1 MSPVAVERPP
11 KLVSEPLQ
19 PLLSSAADI
28 SEANTLKG
36 GASEENIAHPPS
48 LMPQPIPGV
57 EASSSTSPRPSVA
70 IAQAKQAQDSPR
82 LPKRAPQLAL
92 KALATP
98 PTEEPPEHARFTP
111 AGEEGTPS
119 KGIRGK
125 LRLHKAHFR
134 KPYVRRLFDIGEA
147 FMARKSKFKLVQ

>member
-1 MSPVAVERPP
+1 MFLNIVLQPVMSPVAVERPQ

-28 SEANTLKG
+28 SESNTVKG
-36 GASEENIAHPPS
+36 GASEENLAHPPS
-48 LMPQPIPGV
+48 LILQPIPGV

-82 LPKRAPQLAL
+82 LPTRAPQLAL

-98 PTEEPPEHARFTP
+98 PTEEPPEHTRFSGQP
-111 AGEEGTPS
+111 PNGSLAGDEGASS
-119 KGIRGK
+119 KGIWQA
-125 LRLHKAHFR
+125 HK
-134 KPYVRRLFDIGEA
+134 
-147 FMARKSKFKLVQ
+147 

>member
-1 MSPVAVERPP
+1 MSPVGVERPQ

-19 PLLSSAADI
+19 PLQSPAADT
-28 SEANTLKG
+28 SKENTVKG
-36 GASEENIAHPPS
+36 GASEENMAHPPS

-119 KGIRGK
+119 KGKRGN
-125 LRLHKAHFR
+125 
-134 KPYVRRLFDIGEA
+134 YVCTKHIFANL
-147 FMARKSKFKLVQ
+147 MQQVV

>member
-1 MSPVAVERPP
+1 MKSFIINQLMKIVWQPVMSPVAVERPQ

-19 PLLSSAADI
+19 PLPAPDTSK
-28 SEANTLKG
+28 ENTEKG

-48 LMPQPIPGV
+48 LMPHPIPGV

-119 KGIRGK
+119 KGIRGN
-125 LRLHKAHFR
+125 
-134 KPYVRRLFDIGEA
+134 YVCTKQIVANLMHAGCP
-147 FMARKSKFKLVQ
+147 

>member
-1 MSPVAVERPP
+1 MSPVGVERPQ

-19 PLLSSAADI
+19 PLQSPAADT
-28 SEANTLKG
+28 SKENTVKG

-98 PTEEPPEHARFTP
+98 PTEEPPEHDG
-111 AGEEGTPS
+111 GEGAALGGDLG
-119 KGIRGK
+119 GIADSAQEDRH
-125 LRLHKAHFR
+125 LLLYR
-134 KPYVRRLFDIGEA
+134 E
-147 FMARKSKFKLVQ
+147 SLV

>member
-1 MSPVAVERPP
+1 MSPVAVERPQ

-19 PLLSSAADI
+19 PSPAPDTSK
-28 SEANTLKG
+28 ENTEKG

-70 IAQAKQAQDSPR
+70 LAQAKQAQDSPR

-98 PTEEPPEHARFTP
+98 PTEEPPEHARFTLE
-111 AGEEGTPS
+111 GEEGTPS

-134 KPYVRRLFDIGEA
+134 KPYARSLFNIGESLR
-147 FMARKSKFKLVQ
+147 ARRSKF

>member
-1 MSPVAVERPP
+1 MSPVAVERPQ

-19 PLLSSAADI
+19 PLPAPDTSKEST
-28 SEANTLKG
+28 EKG
-36 GASEENIAHPPS
+36 GASEENIAHPPPS

-57 EASSSTSPRPSVA
+57 EASTSPRPSVA

-119 KGIRGK
+119 KGIHSSSVIRVSSSKGQLSYDFSRNRGQ
-125 LRLHKAHFR
+125 HE
-134 KPYVRRLFDIGEA
+134 Y
-147 FMARKSKFKLVQ
+147 MTS

>member
-1 MSPVAVERPP
+1 MSPVAVERPQ

-19 PLLSSAADI
+19 PLPAPDTSK
-28 SEANTLKG
+28 ENTEKG

-57 EASSSTSPRPSVA
+57 DASSSTSPRPSIA

-119 KGIRGK
+119 KGIHSSSAIR
-125 LRLHKAHFR
+125 
-134 KPYVRRLFDIGEA
+134 VSS
-147 FMARKSKFKLVQ
+147 SKGQLVKILAETEVSTNT